1 MFWRFGIN
9 CPSAFWK
16 ILKLHSFSRA
26 ISKFSKITRVIY
38 PKNPPNET
46 YGYWLITPNQQ
57 TVCFENYKILQN
69 SGQLQD
75 NSVYGAMLI
84 TITMWFNT
92 KNVTKIIIYHFQVIN
107 NEFQDTFLTYICY
120 WKYEIQCK
128 NKLA

>member
-38 PKNPPNET
+38 SKNPPNET

-69 SGQLQD
+69 SGQLQG

-84 TITMWFNT
+84 TITMWFNA

-107 NEFQDTFLTYICY
+107 NELQDTFLTYICY
-120 WKYEIQCK
+120 WQYEIQCK